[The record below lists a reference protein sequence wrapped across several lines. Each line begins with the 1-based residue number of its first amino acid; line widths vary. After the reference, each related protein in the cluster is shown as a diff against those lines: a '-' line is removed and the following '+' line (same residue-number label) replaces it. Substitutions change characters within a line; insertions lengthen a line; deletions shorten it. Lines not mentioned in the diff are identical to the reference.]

1 MDVDAGERGAARG
14 GSGGDAQRHPG
25 GAAGTGRGPVRE
37 HRELYIIEEPETPAA
52 RSIPRLLASLPGE
65 TRESAWRTFLRW
77 LAKHSSRDRM
87 A

>member
-1 MDVDAGERGAARG
+1 MK
-14 GSGGDAQRHPG
+14 
-25 GAAGTGRGPVRE
+25 E
-37 HRELYIIEEPETPAA
+37 HRGLYAIQEPEAPVAPNVPRVLNPA
-52 RSIPRLLASLPGE
+52 LGE